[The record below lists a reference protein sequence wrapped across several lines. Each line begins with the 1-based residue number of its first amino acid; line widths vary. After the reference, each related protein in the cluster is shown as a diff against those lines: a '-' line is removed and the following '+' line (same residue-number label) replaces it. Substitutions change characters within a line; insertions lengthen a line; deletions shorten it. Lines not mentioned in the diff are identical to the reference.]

1 MPKIPIPPPQLPPLS
16 EEDIENLKH
25 YKMSDEK
32 KAYINEKYIK
42 PTQERERKLKKKKRS
57 EWWKNNWVS
66 FLAMIFAFIAAI
78 PYIIQGIES
87 ILKWLKLLS

>member
-32 KAYINEKYIK
+32 KAYINEKYLK
-42 PTQERERKLKKKKRS
+42 PTQERERKLKKKNRS
-57 EWWKNNWVS
+57 EWWKNNAVNVAT
-66 FLAMIFAFIAAI
+66 LIAT
-78 PYIIQGIES
+78 
-87 ILKWLKLLS
+87 ILTLISTIVLGLLTLLH